1 MMREEH
7 VYTYQVGASA
17 RIVTPDNASFK
28 PALGRHVSVNGVV
41 HVVVEVYWT
50 GPLKASVLLRPKGD
64 S

>member
-1 MMREEH
+1 MREDS
-7 VYTYQVGASA
+7 VYTYRVGASG
-17 RIVTPDNASFK
+17 RIVTTDNASFK
-28 PALGRHVSVNGVV
+28 PALSRHVSVDGIV